1 MALNSINTNI
11 AAMAAQGNI
20 RIASNNA
27 SSSIAR
33 LSSGSRLVRA
43 SDDVASMSVG
53 TSLRT
58 QVSTLKTVLMNT
70 AQGSSMLEVANGA
83 IGQIT
88 DILVRQKEL
97 TVQAGS
103 GSISNTERAF
113 LNQEFS
119 HLTAEIDRLV
129 TSTNFNGVSL
139 LNGALS
145 KSVAAVTNTNRVL
158 EAGDVAHIPEAL
170 AAFTVADIPA
180 AGTSI
185 TINGFRVEITDA
197 LPGTAAAAGKL
208 SRSRF
213 DGTALVT
220 ADALEMARSLVSFLN
235 QSSDAR
241 LANLSFHLNA
251 GVPGQVDVVYTGGRL
266 GMPAATNFDFSVE
279 HSTGTA
285 LTVAASN
292 TIRFTVPATDVS
304 QDGLTAASY
313 DVVGSVASS
322 YNTTAGLGAPA
333 GSQFLALNGVHLGAT
348 STDTTVATGRRGI
361 MNNEAFI
368 GDVLQNL
375 EVTTTNVAQNNGTT
389 TSASLNFSVRVGDIV
404 YSANNVGLSLLTT
417 DTDIVLVGSNALT
430 GVADGGNFRLTYRGG
445 SYALADGE
453 AYTAQQAAEIQSE
466 IRKQLEGVTVRQNR
480 NITSFNDADAVVS
493 VDGAQVANFTNMRA
507 NFISNDFSRVN
518 IEDIR
523 VSAPEVGSTDA
534 KIEVRLCRLG
544 YEYPYES

>member
-145 KSVAAVTNTNRVL
+145 KSVAAVTNTNRVT
-158 EAGDVAHIPEAL
+158 EAGLAAHVPEAV
-170 AAFTVADIPA
+170 AAFTVGAAIPA

-185 TINGFRVEITDA
+185 TINGFRVEFTDA
-197 LPGTAAAAGKL
+197 LPGTAAAVGKL
-208 SRSRF
+208 SRMKS
-213 DGTALVT
+213 DGVAAPVALT
-220 ADALEMARSLVSFLN
+220 QGEMARSLVSFLN

-241 LANLSFHLNA
+241 LANLSFHLNT
-251 GVPGQVDVVYTGGRL
+251 GTLGQVDAVYTGGRL
-266 GMPAATNFDFSVE
+266 GMPSATNFDFSIE
-279 HSTGTA
+279 HSTGA
-285 LTVAASN
+285 GLTVAASN
-292 TIRFTVPATDVS
+292 TIRFTVPTLPVADLS

-313 DVVGSVASS
+313 DVVGSITSAHS
-322 YNTTAGLGAPA
+322 AGAGGAPA
-333 GSQFLALNGVHLGAT
+333 GSQFLALNGVHLGAIA
-348 STDTTVATGRRGI
+348 TDTTVATNRGV

-368 GDVLQNL
+368 GDVLQNI
-375 EVTTTNVAQNNGTT
+375 EVTTTNVAEGAGGAPADGAT
-389 TSASLNFSVRVGDIV
+389 LNFSLRVGDIL
-404 YSANNVGLSLLTT
+404 YSANNVPISLSVD

-430 GVADGGNFRLTYRGG
+430 GAADGGSFRLTYRGG
-445 SYALADGE
+445 SYPLTVGV
-453 AYTAQQAAEIQSE
+453 AYSAQQAAEIQTE
-466 IRKQLEGVTVRQNR
+466 IRQQLEGVTVRQNR

-493 VDGAQVANFTNMRA
+493 VDGAEVANFTNMRA
-507 NFISNDFSRVN
+507 NFISDDFSRLNVL
-518 IEDIR
+518 
-523 VSAPEVGSTDA
+523 ST
-534 KIEVRLCRLG
+534 
-544 YEYPYES
+544 